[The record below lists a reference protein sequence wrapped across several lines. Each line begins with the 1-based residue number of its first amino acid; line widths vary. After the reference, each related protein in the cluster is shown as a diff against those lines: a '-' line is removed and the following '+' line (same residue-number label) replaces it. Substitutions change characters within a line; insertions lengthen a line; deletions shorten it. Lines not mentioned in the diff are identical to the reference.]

1 MYAVIV
7 TGGKQYRVCEG
18 DVIYVEKL
26 DAKEGDTV
34 EFDNVLV
41 VGGDKTVKVGTPNVE
56 GATVSGKVIKHGKAK
71 KVTVFTY
78 RPKKN
83 SKRKLGHRQQFT
95 KVEIT
100 AVKG

>member
-26 DAKEGDTV
+26 DVKEGETI

-41 VGGDKTVKVGTPNVE
+41 VGGDKTTKVGTPNVKC
-56 GATVSGKVIKHGKAK
+56 ASVSGKIVKHGKAK

-78 RPKKN
+78 RPKKD

-100 AVKG
+100 AIKG

>member
-7 TGGKQYRVCEG
+7 TGGKQYRVEKG

-26 DAKEGDTV
+26 DVAEGKTV
-34 EFDNVLV
+34 KFDNVLV
-41 VGGDKTVKVGTPNVE
+41 LGDEKETKVGTPNVD
-56 GATVSGKVIKHGKAK
+56 GATVSGKVVKHGKAK

-78 RPKKN
+78 RPKKD
-83 SKRKLGHRQQFT
+83 SKRKMGHRQQFT

-100 AVKG
+100 AIKG